1 MQGRITKVLNMKPP
15 EILSMI
21 EEAAGT
27 SMYEQKREHTTKLME
42 KKDGKLQE
50 MEALL
55 KEEIEPKL
63 EKLRDEQKVYKE
75 FQQLEREI
83 EYLNRINKS
92 HLYLRYKEGVKNT
105 EDQISKIQQNVEL
118 DNQTIVDNENE
129 VKNIENVV
137 LEIQQKIDDESGG
150 QINELD
156 KLLNVKTKE
165 DASNSAKEK
174 STKDKIQIEDRKVK
188 ALLKSIKDDEVTL
201 QQKEN
206 EMSKVENL
214 FQNLKDNDAADAKS
228 YEDSQKK
235 FEAVSA
241 GLSTNEDGEAAS
253 LQDQLMTAKQHVAES
268 QTAIKKSEM
277 ELKQYTT
284 LLRDKQ
290 GEQQTNDTSYLKD
303 KKLQENT
310 ENEVKRL
317 HAELAKIN
325 YEDGQIEELKERKNN
340 LTQDLRQLKNQ
351 IDQKGGHRFDFKYSD
366 PEANFDRSAVKGM
379 VIRLFD
385 VRDKK
390 NCLALGVAAGGSLY
404 SVITDNDITSK
415 KILQNGRLQSRTTMI
430 PLNKIS
436 GRAIERHT
444 VKFAQ
449 DLVGKENVA
458 AAIDLVEYDKSL
470 EPAMRHV
477 FGTTLICR
485 DMNIAKQVT
494 FHRNIMCRS
503 VTLEGDSMD
512 PNGSLSGGSRPKGGA
527 VLLEANEINQMQ
539 KLYREKEAELRRVCD
554 EITKLDQIANRFNQ
568 FKEQLE
574 LRNHE
579 LQIIKQRLS
588 QTSFEQHQTELADIK
603 TKIESLK
610 EIIVKARETQTNNNR
625 KAQDIQF
632 KLSDSKGHRERELKS
647 AEQEMK
653 DMKKK
658 SEESRK
664 NWKKHE
670 QQFET
675 LKLEI
680 EELKKGIAS
689 SKEQVEQLEEAI
701 KQLQIDFETFV
712 ENCGASSNEVKE
724 LKAQIKEQK
733 DKIHSK
739 NKELKTKSA
748 LKEKLL
754 KNNQELLLEI
764 KKKENEITKVRTENK
779 ENYNKIKNLEEKYTW
794 ILEDQHCFGMKNTR
808 YDYSKENP
816 NDAGK
821 KVVKMIED
829 RDRIGRSLNKKAM
842 ALLQREEE
850 QYDGIMKRKKIVED
864 DKNKIKKI
872 ILELDEKK
880 RETVKK
886 AWHEID
892 KYFGQIFSS
901 LLPGAEAKLTPPDGK
916 NFLLGLEVK
925 IGFNGMWK
933 ESLTELS
940 GGQRSLVALSLI
952 LAMLKYKPAPLYILD
967 EVDAALDLSH
977 TQNIGNMLKTH
988 FKNAQVI

>member
-1 MQGRITKVLNMKPP
+1 
-15 EILSMI
+15 
-21 EEAAGT
+21 
-27 SMYEQKREHTTKLME
+27 
-42 KKDGKLQE
+42 
-50 MEALL
+50 
-55 KEEIEPKL
+55 
-63 EKLRDEQKVYKE
+63 
-75 FQQLEREI
+75 
-83 EYLNRINKS
+83 
-92 HLYLRYKEGVKNT
+92 
-105 EDQISKIQQNVEL
+105 
-118 DNQTIVDNENE
+118 
-129 VKNIENVV
+129 
-137 LEIQQKIDDESGG
+137 
-150 QINELD
+150 
-156 KLLNVKTKE
+156 
-165 DASNSAKEK
+165 
-174 STKDKIQIEDRKVK
+174 
-188 ALLKSIKDDEVTL
+188 
-201 QQKEN
+201 
-206 EMSKVENL
+206 
-214 FQNLKDNDAADAKS
+214 
-228 YEDSQKK
+228 
-235 FEAVSA
+235 
-241 GLSTNEDGEAAS
+241 
-253 LQDQLMTAKQHVAES
+253 
-268 QTAIKKSEM
+268 M
-277 ELKQYTT
+277 ELKQFTT

-303 KKLQENT
+303 KKLLENT

-317 HAELAKIN
+317 NGELSKIN
-325 YEDGQIEELKERKNN
+325 YEDGQIEQLKERKIN

-366 PEANFDRSAVKGM
+366 PEPNFDRSAVKGM

-390 NCLALGVAAGGSLY
+390 NCLALGICAGGSLY
-404 SVITDNDITSK
+404 SVVTDNDITSK

-436 GRAIERHT
+436 GRAIDRNT
-444 VKFAQ
+444 VRFAQ
-449 DLVGKENVA
+449 ELVGKENVA
-458 AAIDLVEYDKSL
+458 AAIDLVDYDKSL

-477 FGTTLICR
+477 FGSALICR

-503 VTLEGDSMD
+503 VTLEGDLMD
-512 PNGSLSGGSRPKGGA
+512 PDGSLSGGSRPKGGA
-527 VLLEANEINQMQ
+527 VLLEADEINQMQ
-539 KLYREKEAELRRVCD
+539 KLYREKEDELRRVCQ
-554 EITKLDQIANRFNQ
+554 EIANLDQIANRFIQ

-588 QTSFEQHQTELADIK
+588 QTSYEQHQTELAEIK

-610 EIIVKARETQTNNNR
+610 EIMVKAKETQTNNNR

-647 AEQEMK
+647 SEQEMK
-653 DMKKK
+653 AMKKK

-680 EELKKGIAS
+680 EELKKGIAA
-689 SKEQVEQLEEAI
+689 SKEQVVQLEEEI
-701 KQLQIDFETFV
+701 KQLKLDFESFV
-712 ENCGASSNEVKE
+712 ENCGASSSEVKE
-724 LKAQIKEQK
+724 LKAKIKEQK
-733 DKIHSK
+733 DRIHSK
-739 NKELKTKSA
+739 NKELKTKTA

-779 ENYNKIKNLEEKYTW
+779 ENYSRIRNLEEKYPW
-794 ILEDQHCFGMKNTR
+794 ILEDQQYFGMKNTR

-816 NDAGK
+816 SEAGK
-821 KVVKMIED
+821 KVVQMIED

-886 AWHEID
+886 AWLEID

-988 FKNAQVI
+988 FKNAQFIIVSLKDGMFNNANVIFRTRFVDGMSAVSRTDNKARNNPVPER